1 MAGKCV
7 YDNGLGAVVAGSS
20 NVVSVTNMGAGL
32 WDIVFAYVSR
42 TANVKRFL
50 VQSQL
55 ALGDVGACDGNAV
68 TAIGADT
75 ITIRINTRSKA
86 GADADKSFNVTFEE
100 LG

>member
-1 MAGKCV
+1 MAGKVV

-20 NVVSVTNMGAGL
+20 NIVSVTNAAAGL
-32 WDIVFAYVSR
+32 WDVVFAHVSR

-50 VQSQL
+50 VQSHL
-55 ALGDVGACDGNAV
+55 ALGDIGACDGNAV

-75 ITIRINTRSKA
+75 ITIRVNTRNTA
-86 GADADKSFNVTFEE
+86 GADANKSFNVSFEE